1 MTRFSVAGF
10 NVEDLIGTDRGMT
23 ALRHMEQGDRDD

>member
-10 NVEDLIGTDRGMT
+10 NVEDLIGTDREMT
-23 ALRHMEQGDRDD
+23 TLRHMERGVRDD

>member
-23 ALRHMEQGDRDD
+23 AFAAYGGG